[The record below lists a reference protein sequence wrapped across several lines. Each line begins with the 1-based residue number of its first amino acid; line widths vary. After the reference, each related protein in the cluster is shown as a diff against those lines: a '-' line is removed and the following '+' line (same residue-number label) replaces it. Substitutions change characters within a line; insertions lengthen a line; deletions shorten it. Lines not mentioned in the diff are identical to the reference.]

1 MLFVSAPIRAQTWLL
16 DRYLHP
22 DDLPNFKLFMHFK
35 NKRNSYKIFDFYSL
49 YWIQEFAII

>member
-22 DDLPNFKLFMHFK
+22 DDLSNSKLFMHFK
-35 NKRNSYKIFDFYSL
+35 KIFDFYSL